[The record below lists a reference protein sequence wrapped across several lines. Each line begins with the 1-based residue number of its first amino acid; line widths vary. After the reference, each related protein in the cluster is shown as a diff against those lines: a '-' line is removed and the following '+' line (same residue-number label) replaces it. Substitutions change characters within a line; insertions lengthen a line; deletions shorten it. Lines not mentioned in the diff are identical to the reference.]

1 MFVPLNPRS
10 RLAGRDDKGWSNFF
24 KYMNYRQ
31 IVGKFGEN
39 LAKDYLLRRSYRI
52 ISVNKKI
59 GFKEIDI
66 IAQEGEILV
75 FVEVKTRLSSVFGGA
90 EDAFNFVKFDNLK
103 AAMEWYIYK
112 NNLDGNFV
120 RLDFISVDIN
130 KYRKKANIKHFK
142 DII

>member
-1 MFVPLNPRS
+1 
-10 RLAGRDDKGWSNFF
+10 
-24 KYMNYRQ
+24 MNYRQ